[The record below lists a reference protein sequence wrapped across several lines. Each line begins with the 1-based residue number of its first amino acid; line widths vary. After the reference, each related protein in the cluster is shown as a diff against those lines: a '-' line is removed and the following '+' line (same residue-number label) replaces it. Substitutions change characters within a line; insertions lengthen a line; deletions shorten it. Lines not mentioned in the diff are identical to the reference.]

1 MSYKDYKLLK
11 IRVDKGV
18 LFATIDNPP
27 INLLNNEL
35 YGEFGKLADEV
46 SKDDNV
52 KVIVFDSAD
61 PDYFICH
68 YDVSLLLLYP
78 DKAPPKPKELH
89 FGHKMQELY
98 RTMPKISIAKI
109 EGRVRGG
116 GSEFVLSLDMRFGAI
131 GKTVL
136 SQLEI
141 PLGIIPGGGGTQ
153 RLPRLVGRSRAMEIV
168 VGGGDY
174 PAEIA
179 ERYGYINQAL
189 PPDEITQFVE
199 ELAYRIASYPAETIA
214 AAKKS
219 VLLALEQPVE
229 EGLLEEQH
237 LFNLTCTS
245 AAAKERMKL
254 FLEIGGQTREGELEV
269 SKWVKKLN
277 ENLEKK

>member
-1 MSYKDYKLLK
+1 MSYEGYNLLK

-18 LFATIDNPP
+18 VFATIDNPP
-27 INLLNNEL
+27 INLLNNDL
-35 YGEFGKLADEV
+35 YGEFGKLATEI
-46 SKDDNV
+46 SGDDNI

-68 YDVSLLLLYP
+68 YDVKFLLQYP
-78 DKAPPKPKELH
+78 DEAPPKSTELH
-89 FGHKMQELY
+89 GGHQLQEVY

-131 GKTVL
+131 GKAIL

-153 RLPRLVGRSRAMEIV
+153 RLPRLIGRSRAMEV
-168 VGGGDY
+168 VLSGSDY
-174 PAEIA
+174 PAELA
-179 ERYGYINQAL
+179 ERYGYINRAL
-189 PPDEITQFVE
+189 PPEEITPFVE

-214 AAKKS
+214 AAKKA
-219 VLLALEQPVE
+219 VLLALEKPIV
-229 EGLLEEQH
+229 EGLLEETH
-237 LFNLTCTS
+237 LFNLTCCS
-245 AAAKERMKL
+245 PAAKERMSL

-269 SKWVKKLN
+269 SKWVKELTKKL
-277 ENLEKK
+277 ESK

>member
-1 MSYKDYKLLK
+1 MSYNDYKLLK
-11 IRVDKGV
+11 IRVDQGV

-35 YGEFGKLADEV
+35 YGEFGKLAEDV
-46 SKDDNV
+46 SKDDNI

-78 DKAPPKPKELH
+78 DKAPPKPTELH
-89 FGHKMQELY
+89 FGHQMQELY

-131 GKTVL
+131 GKAIL

-179 ERYGYINQAL
+179 ERYGYINRAL
-189 PPDEITQFVE
+189 PPEEITPFVE

-214 AAKKS
+214 AAKKA
-219 VLLALEQPVE
+219 VLLALEKPVE

-245 AAAKERMKL
+245 PAAKERMKL
-254 FLEIGGQTREGELEV
+254 FLELGGQTREGELEV
-269 SKWVKKLN
+269 SKWVKELTKKLD
-277 ENLEKK
+277 KK

>member
-1 MSYKDYKLLK
+1 MSYEGYNLLK

-18 LFATIDNPP
+18 LFATIYNPP
-27 INLLNNEL
+27 INLLNNDL
-35 YGEFGKLADEV
+35 YGEFGKLANDV
-46 SKDDNV
+46 SRDDNI

-61 PDYFICH
+61 TDYFICH
-68 YDVSLLLLYP
+68 YDVRFLLQYP
-78 DKAPPKPKELH
+78 DEAPPKPTELH
-89 FGHKMQELY
+89 GGHQLQELY

-131 GKTVL
+131 GKAIL

-174 PAEIA
+174 PAELA
-179 ERYGYINQAL
+179 EKYGYINRAL
-189 PPDEITQFVE
+189 PPEEITLFVE

-214 AAKKS
+214 AAKKA
-219 VLLALEQPVE
+219 VLLALEKPVA

-237 LFNLTCTS
+237 LFNITCCS
-245 AAAKERMKL
+245 AAAKERMSL
-254 FLEIGGQTREGELEV
+254 FLEIGGQTREGELVV
-269 SKWVKKLN
+269 SKWVDELTDKLCK
-277 ENLEKK
+277 E